1 MMILKVFIYL
11 TATRIL
17 MDLLVYFKVL
27 FILILFVIF
36 LVFFGIPSMIEFQD
50 DGVFIKVSKYYPSDG
65 AVPAPA
71 ATICAE
77 NPVTGIGWKSAA
89 NTSTSAE
96 SLFETACEGL
106 DGDALLP

>member
-71 ATICAE
+71 AT
-77 NPVTGIGWKSAA
+77 TGIGWKSAA